1 LRAAQSII
9 PKLKLSYIKR
19 SKKVGIRPQLY
30 DKTKK
35 KLVQDFI
42 MLHSINST
50 HIINAISPAFTASFE
65 LADYILDNSKFNQ

>member
-1 LRAAQSII
+1 
-9 PKLKLSYIKR
+9 
-19 SKKVGIRPQLY
+19 
-30 DKTKK
+30 
-35 KLVQDFI
+35 